1 VIEGV
6 LSGGNTHD
14 VCFADKLT
22 ENIYGCSVLAD
33 KGYDSDPYRQILCS
47 QNNNPV
53 IPGRENRK
61 TPIPYDKK
69 LYKERRK
76 IELLFG
82 RIKEQK
88 RLVARFEKSDLHFL
102 SVIAIAFIK
111 NWLKLTLC

>member
-1 VIEGV
+1 V
-6 LSGGNTHD
+6 
-14 VCFADKLT
+14 
-22 ENIYGCSVLAD
+22 
-33 KGYDSDPYRQILCS
+33 
-47 QNNNPV
+47 
-53 IPGRENRK
+53 
-61 TPIPYDKK
+61 
-69 LYKERRK
+69 RRK